1 MFILFEAI
9 ATAREKRQPLF
20 LTFIDVRKA
29 YDRVWRT
36 GLWHKLGDKGI
47 SPRFRGMIQCMFE
60 RLLRRVMVQ
69 GELSE
74 VAPVEAGVPQGA
86 VLSPLLYAIYVD
98 GLHDVL
104 RSKGLGCW
112 ICGRLVCDIRSFWV
126 PCEPLSPLDPV

>member
-47 SPRFRGMIQCMFE
+47 SQIYATIWNNVHEMTRCIKDRKMFSFMLKLD
-60 RLLRRVMVQ
+60 LLQKQSTDNR
-69 GELSE
+69 
-74 VAPVEAGVPQGA
+74 
-86 VLSPLLYAIYVD
+86 IFT
-98 GLHDVL
+98 H
-104 RSKGLGCW
+104 
-112 ICGRLVCDIRSFWV
+112 
-126 PCEPLSPLDPV
+126 